1 MAVATYA
8 YHSVVHY
15 TDPMNRR
22 DVALNELFFILCP
35 AQVVIG
41 FCIDCKPTGTGGLI
55 MYSIVAAL
63 NAGLFVLVGFGTIS
77 LRNEPPDNTLRIE
90 E

>member
-22 DVALNELFFILCP
+22 DVILNELFFVLCP
-35 AQVVIG
+35 AQVVLG
-41 FCIDCKPTGTGGLI
+41 FCIDCEPTGTGGLI
-55 MYSIVAAL
+55 EEHLLQKI
-63 NAGLFVLVGFGTIS
+63 TCWRIS
-77 LRNEPPDNTLRIE
+77 ACNF
-90 E
+90 